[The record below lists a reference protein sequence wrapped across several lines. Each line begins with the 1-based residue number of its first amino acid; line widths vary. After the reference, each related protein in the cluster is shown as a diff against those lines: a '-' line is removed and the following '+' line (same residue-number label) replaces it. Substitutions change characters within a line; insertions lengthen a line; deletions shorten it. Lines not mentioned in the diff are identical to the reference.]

1 MASITFK
8 DLPKSEVLDREAMSC
23 LRGGAG
29 EGNWVLGAFPC
40 WVAPVAVP
48 GPVNF
53 FQFNS
58 YSWQQ
63 ITNNYTTIGQE
74 VNQVTSL
81 AITSGSNSSNTA
93 VLLGSSS
100 NHG

>member
-1 MASITFK
+1 MAIKFN
-8 DLPKSEVLDREAMSC
+8 DLALNKALDRKALQSIQ
-23 LRGGAG
+23 GALC
-29 EGNWVLGAFPC
+29 WVNGAFPC

-48 GPVNF
+48 GSVNF

-63 ITNNYTTIGQE
+63 TTNNYTTIGQE

-81 AITSGSNSSNTA
+81 AITSGSNSSNTP
-93 VLLGSSS
+93 VLLNSSS

>member
-1 MASITFK
+1 MAIKFN
-8 DLPKSEVLDREAMSC
+8 DLALSEALDRKALQSIQ
-23 LRGGAG
+23 GAAG